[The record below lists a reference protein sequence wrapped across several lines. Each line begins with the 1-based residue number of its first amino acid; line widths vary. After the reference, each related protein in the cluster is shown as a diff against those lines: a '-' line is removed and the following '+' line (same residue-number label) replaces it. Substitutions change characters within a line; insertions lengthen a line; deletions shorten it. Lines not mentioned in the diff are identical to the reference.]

1 MICLLLAS
9 LLLLSLDS
17 VSTALNYEML
27 FQVQRRV
34 SCTLDR
40 GRGTDFLLHK
50 AMQLIEWQRVSGNID
65 KGGFF
70 VHESLHCLADSVAS
84 GLGWGVG
91 RESTRNN
98 IS

>member
-50 AMQLIEWQRVSGNID
+50 AMQLIEW
-65 KGGFF
+65 
-70 VHESLHCLADSVAS
+70 
-84 GLGWGVG
+84 
-91 RESTRNN
+91 
-98 IS
+98 

>member
-17 VSTALNYEML
+17 VSTALSYEML

-34 SCTLDR
+34 SCTTSWE
-40 GRGTDFLLHK
+40 GKGTDFLLHK
-50 AMQLIEWQRVSGNID
+50 AMQVQLIGVQRVSGNID

-70 VHESLHCLADSVAS
+70 VHESRHWLADSVVN
-84 GLGWGVG
+84 G
-91 RESTRNN
+91 
-98 IS
+98 